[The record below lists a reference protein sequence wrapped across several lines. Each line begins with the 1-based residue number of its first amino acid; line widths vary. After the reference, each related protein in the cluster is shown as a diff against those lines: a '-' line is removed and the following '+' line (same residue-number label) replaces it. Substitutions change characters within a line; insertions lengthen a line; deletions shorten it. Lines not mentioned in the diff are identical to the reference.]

1 MLIAAATG
9 DIAIDEAAPIA
20 LGGDDDIKLM
30 VTIHGGTSNLRQGI
44 VGEVLVRI
52 DLAEG
57 LHIYGAPVSNGM
69 IATEV
74 TVDGPTGLIVETPIL
89 PAVEPLTLAGW

>member
-30 VTIHGGTSNLRQGI
+30 VTIHGGAGNLRQG
-44 VGEVLVRI
+44 VMRENLVRF
-52 DLAEG
+52 DLAIR
-57 LHIYGAPVSNGM
+57 LHNYARRYR
-69 IATEV
+69 
-74 TVDGPTGLIVETPIL
+74 TVWLRRM
-89 PAVEPLTLAGW
+89 